1 MKYRIT
7 KIEQAESAIIEYYKE
22 GMNAVDIAKRMS
34 DMHGVICSAAAVEM
48 VVIKYN
54 KFNQF
59 VKAGIGS

>member
-7 KIEQAESAIIEYYKE
+7 KIEQAEDAIIKYHEE
-22 GMNAVDIAKRMS
+22 GMNAVDIAKRMA
-34 DMHGVICSAAAVEM
+34 DMHGVICSAAAVEL
-48 VVIKYN
+48 VIKKYN

>member
-7 KIEQAESAIIEYYKE
+7 NREQAESAIIEYHKE
-22 GMNAVDIAKRMS
+22 GMNVVDIAKRMS
-34 DMHGVICSAAAVEM
+34 DMHGVICSAAAVELI
-48 VVIKYN
+48 VIKYD